1 MRRLTAFC
9 FLLTSASC
17 FAHAAASQVA
27 RDSVRAD
34 SLGEVT
40 VTAARVALSTHR
52 APSRVTVLGREALDA
67 SGGTSAADVLE
78 DRSAVFLNVHKHC
91 AAEVE
96 ARQPLEAF
104 RVAALLSRGALVVS
118 QVHM

>member
-40 VTAARVALSTHR
+40 VTAARVALSTHIVAHFPALEIFQHIGPPR
-52 APSRVTVLGREALDA
+52 LGVP
-67 SGGTSAADVLE
+67 G
-78 DRSAVFLNVHKHC
+78 K
-91 AAEVE
+91 
-96 ARQPLEAF
+96 
-104 RVAALLSRGALVVS
+104 
-118 QVHM
+118 